1 MSEAEQAFLFG
12 PFKWVGHADQT
23 LECEFG
29 RLSAVENRG
38 LNLRGEKGELS
49 TGTDESAGDAF
60 AACNLHQLN
69 SGLQIAGPTM
79 GADQHGP
86 EVGIRLGCHISGD
99 DLGLDAAAAQIK
111 RCGDVG
117 EIRVQMVRSN
127 AKCACQSFGV
137 QFEVD
142 LTWCNFALGQKS
154 SADLTALALK
164 PGY

>member
-1 MSEAEQAFLFG
+1 
-12 PFKWVGHADQT
+12 
-23 LECEFG
+23 
-29 RLSAVENRG
+29 
-38 LNLRGEKGELS
+38 
-49 TGTDESAGDAF
+49 
-60 AACNLHQLN
+60 
-69 SGLQIAGPTM
+69 M

-86 EVGIRLGCHISGD
+86 EVAIRLGCNISGD
-99 DLGLDAAAAQIK
+99 DLGLDATAAQIE

-142 LTWCNFALGQKS
+142 LSSCNFAFDQKS
-154 SADLTALALK
+154 SADLTGLALK